1 MASIDKRG
9 DSYRIRVS
17 RGYDAAGK
25 KLKPFQMNW
34 TPPEGISEKK
44 LEKELNRIAVEFEMK
59 CREGEVCTES
69 SMKLSQFCPM
79 YLDLVSDSLSPT
91 TKETYARYIDQLI
104 IPALG
109 HMKVSEIKPVHVQ
122 RFIKQIQNTPKP
134 NGDPPSAATV
144 KRKLVCLQSIMRQAV
159 KLGMIPTSPADAKKL
174 TLPKIVTPEV
184 EIFTKQE
191 AAAILDALAD
201 EPLQFQA
208 CIQLAILTGARLG
221 ELVALKFSDVDFDNN
236 KIKIERAAYKLKGQ
250 AQAVKPP
257 KDYDVR
263 TVSIT
268 QECTALI
275 AMVQEE
281 KKQLAAELGTAWHEE
296 DWILTQWDGTM
307 MHKQTPS
314 ARFRKF
320 LKKHGLKVR
329 KFHALRHTSATL
341 LLYSG
346 VNIRQV
352 QSRLGHGN
360 ITTTQRYLHAIKD
373 ADEEAVNALQNLLI
387 TQHKADAEAKRKA
400 E

>member
-1 MASIDKRG
+1 
-9 DSYRIRVS
+9 
-17 RGYDAAGK
+17 
-25 KLKPFQMNW
+25 
-34 TPPEGISEKK
+34 
-44 LEKELNRIAVEFEMK
+44 
-59 CREGEVCTES
+59 
-69 SMKLSQFCPM
+69 
-79 YLDLVSDSLSPT
+79 
-91 TKETYARYIDQLI
+91 
-104 IPALG
+104 
-109 HMKVSEIKPVHVQ
+109 
-122 RFIKQIQNTPKP
+122 
-134 NGDPPSAATV
+134 
-144 KRKLVCLQSIMRQAV
+144 MRQAV

-174 TLPKIVTPEV
+174 TLSKIVTPEV
-184 EIFTKQE
+184 EIFT
-191 AAAILDALAD
+191 
-201 EPLQFQA
+201 
-208 CIQLAILTGARLG
+208 
-221 ELVALKFSDVDFDNN
+221 
-236 KIKIERAAYKLKGQ
+236 
-250 AQAVKPP
+250 
-257 KDYDVR
+257 
-263 TVSIT
+263 T

-281 KKQLAAELGTAWHEE
+281 KKQLAAEFGTAWHEE

-314 ARFRKF
+314 ARFRKY

>member
-1 MASIDKRG
+1 M
-9 DSYRIRVS
+9 
-17 RGYDAAGK
+17 
-25 KLKPFQMNW
+25 
-34 TPPEGISEKK
+34 
-44 LEKELNRIAVEFEMK
+44 
-59 CREGEVCTES
+59 
-69 SMKLSQFCPM
+69 
-79 YLDLVSDSLSPT
+79 
-91 TKETYARYIDQLI
+91 
-104 IPALG
+104 
-109 HMKVSEIKPVHVQ
+109 
-122 RFIKQIQNTPKP
+122 
-134 NGDPPSAATV
+134 
-144 KRKLVCLQSIMRQAV
+144 
-159 KLGMIPTSPADAKKL
+159 
-174 TLPKIVTPEV
+174 
-184 EIFTKQE
+184 
-191 AAAILDALAD
+191 
-201 EPLQFQA
+201 
-208 CIQLAILTGARLG
+208 
-221 ELVALKFSDVDFDNN
+221 KFSDVDFDNH
-236 KIKIERAAYKLKGQ
+236 KIKIERAAYKLRGQ

-373 ADEEAVNALQNLLI
+373 ADEKAVNALQNLLI

>member
-134 NGDPPSAATV
+134 NGDSPSAATV

-159 KLGMIPTSPADAKKL
+159 K
-174 TLPKIVTPEV
+174 
-184 EIFTKQE
+184 
-191 AAAILDALAD
+191 
-201 EPLQFQA
+201 
-208 CIQLAILTGARLG
+208 
-221 ELVALKFSDVDFDNN
+221 
-236 KIKIERAAYKLKGQ
+236 
-250 AQAVKPP
+250 PP
-257 KDYDVR
+257 KNYDVR

-387 TQHKADAEAKRKA
+387 TQHKADVEAKRKA